1 MGGNNV
7 QEQMERLRAL
17 QGLDHELN
25 RIRQQQHKLEQEQDQ
40 LAGEQE
46 RVQAMVDSLA
56 GDVGELRA
64 QQDELRQAMTRE
76 EEIMQRSE
84 GRLSEIK
91 TQKEYLAVVKE
102 IDTAKKMIKDL
113 EEQVRTK
120 ENEVVALNQE
130 KEEKETLLT
139 ELGTG
144 SGQRKEEIEQEL
156 QDFEKAVAEKNDQ
169 RASHLKP
176 LPAPL
181 RKRYHLLM
189 ERRDGVAVVEA
200 RDGNCTGCHMHLPPQ
215 LFNSLFLDPEIK
227 SCPHCN
233 RLLFVLKNED

>member
-1 MGGNNV
+1 M

-25 RIRQQQHKLEQEQDQ
+25 HIRQQQRRLEQEQ
-40 LAGEQE
+40 GELTAE
-46 RVQAMVDSLA
+46 LDRVQDMVDSLA
-56 GDVGELRA
+56 GDVRDLRA
-64 QQDELRQAMTRE
+64 QQDELRQAMARE
-76 EEIMQRSE
+76 EENVQRSE

-113 EEQVRTK
+113 DEQVQAK
-120 ENEVVALNQE
+120 ENDIAALNQE
-130 KEEKETLLT
+130 KDEKEALLA
-139 ELGTG
+139 ELEDG
-144 SGQRKEEIEQEL
+144 SGQRSEEIGQEL
-156 QDFEKAVAEKNDQ
+156 QAFEQTLAEKAEQ
-169 RASHLKP
+169 RASHLEP
-176 LPAPL
+176 LPANL
-181 RKRYHLLM
+181 RKRYQLLM
-189 ERRDGVAVVEA
+189 ERRDGIAVVEA

-233 RLLFVLKNED
+233 RLLFVIKSEG